1 MYTPSLGFAVSVGS
15 PYDMVYYGDRYYVFD
30 DGRWFWAPSYDGP
43 WVFID
48 DYRLPGRMRRFRHE
62 EISRYRDEEYRR
74 HGRDDRRDDWHG
86 NGRGHDRDRWR

>member
-15 PYDMVYYGDRYYVFD
+15 PYDMVYYGDRYFVFD

-43 WVFID
+43 WVFIE
-48 DYRLPGRMRRFRHE
+48 DYRLPGRMRRFRHDD
-62 EISRYRDEEYRR
+62 IRRFRDEEYSR
-74 HGRDDRRDDWHG
+74 HGREGRRDDWHD